1 MASKRKK
8 NSNPKRNAVLTIL
21 VTIVVAAVCLYT
33 VLVGLG
39 PHHLGSAKNIEL
51 GLDLAGGVSVTYE
64 VNEDNPSQ
72 TDMDDTIYKLQLR
85 VQNYSTESE
94 VYQEGANRITVEIPG
109 ATNANEILEE
119 LGKPGDLSF
128 QTEDGTEVLTG
139 SNIESAEAGTY
150 DENGINN
157 YVVSLTMDE
166 AGKQAFADA
175 TSANIGKPI
184 YIYYDGQ
191 VVSAPTVQSAI
202 TEGECVIENMESYEE
217 AEELASTIR
226 IGALPLT
233 LTEVQSNVVGARLG
247 QDAIDT
253 SLLAGAIGIVVI
265 FLFMTILYRIPGL
278 LSGFAL
284 LGYVILNLLAIN
296 GFNATL
302 TLPGIAGVILAI
314 GMAVDANVIIFTRI
328 KEEINAGKSVINAI
342 ETGYHK
348 ALSAI
353 LDGNITTL
361 IAAAVLWIKGSG
373 TVKGFAQTLAIGII
387 LSMFTALFVTKKLMM
402 SAYNLGLKD
411 EKFYGRV
418 KVFKVFNYIKFSK
431 FCMVASLIVIILGFV
446 FLPINKNSIGQIL
459 NYDLDFSGG
468 TAITMTLDDPITDE
482 LDQQICDTVRENV
495 GGGTVQSQKVQGA
508 NELVVK
514 TGELSL
520 DQREALETT
529 LKDSYAISDYQ
540 VQQITG
546 SISSEMRQ
554 DAAVAVAIAAV
565 CMLIYVAFRFKDM
578 KFGVSAVL
586 ALLHDVLCVFTVYAV
601 ARLSVGSTFIACM
614 LTILGYSIN
623 ATIVIFDRIRENL
636 KDNQMV
642 KQGIDVVVNTSIS
655 QTLTRSINTSLTT
668 FITIAILYI
677 VGVAAIKE
685 FSLTLMCGVVFGAY
699 SSVCITG
706 PLWYRMKMFS
716 DKRKASAQKK
726 AGVGTKKQASGEEGK
741 KAGKK
746 KSSGKKRK

>member
-21 VTIVVAAVCLYT
+21 LTIVIAAVCLYT

-64 VNEDNPSQ
+64 VNEENPSQ
-72 TDMDDTIYKLQLR
+72 TDMNDTRYKLQLR

-94 VYQEGANRITVEIPG
+94 VYQEGSNRLTVEIPG

-139 SNIESAEAGTY
+139 ANIKSAEAGTY

-166 AGKQAFADA
+166 AGKEAFADA
-175 TSANIGKPI
+175 TAANIGKPI

-253 SLLAGAIGIVVI
+253 SLFAGAIGIVVI

-328 KEEINAGKSVINAI
+328 KEEINAGKTVINAI
-342 ETGYHK
+342 EAGYNK

-411 EKFYGRV
+411 EKFYGRA

-431 FCMVASLIVIILGFV
+431 FCMIGSLIVIVLGFV
-446 FLPINKNSIGQIL
+446 FLPINQKSIGHIL

-468 TAITMTLDDPITDE
+468 TAVTLTLDDAITDE
-482 LDQQICDTVRENV
+482 LDQQICDTVRDVV

-520 DQREALETT
+520 DKREELETT
-529 LKDSYAISDYQ
+529 LKDSYAITDYQ

-554 DAAVAVAIAAV
+554 DAVVAVAISAV
-565 CMLIYVAFRFKDM
+565 CMLIYVAFRFRDV

-586 ALLHDVLCVFTVYAV
+586 ALLHDVLCVFTVYSV
-601 ARLSVGSTFIACM
+601 AKLSVGSTFIACM

-636 KDNQMV
+636 RDNTLR

-668 FITIAILYI
+668 FITITILYI

-706 PLWYRMKMFS
+706 PLWYRMKMLS
-716 DKRKASAQKK
+716 DKRKAKAKK
-726 AGVGTKKQASGEEGK
+726 AEEKAETPVKTSSKK
-741 KAGKK
+741 
-746 KSSGKKRK
+746 KKRK

>member
-1 MASKRKK
+1 MATKRKK

-21 VTIVVAAVCLYT
+21 LTIVVAAVCLYT

-39 PHHLGSAKNIEL
+39 PKHLGSAKNIEL

-64 VNEDNPSQ
+64 VNEENPSQ
-72 TDMDDTIYKLQLR
+72 TDMDDTRYKLQLR

-94 VYQEGANRITVEIPG
+94 VYQEGSNRLTVEIPG

-139 SNIESAEAGTY
+139 ANIKSAEAGTY

-166 AGKQAFADA
+166 AGKEAFADA
-175 TSANIGKPI
+175 TAANIGKPI

-253 SLLAGAIGIVVI
+253 SLFAGAIGIVVI

-278 LSGFAL
+278 MSGFAL

-328 KEEINAGKSVINAI
+328 KEEINAGKTVINAI

-411 EKFYGRV
+411 EKFYGRA

-431 FCMVASLIVIILGFV
+431 FCMIGSLIVIVLGFV
-446 FLPINKNSIGQIL
+446 FLPINQKSIGHIL

-468 TAITMTLDDPITDE
+468 TAVTLTLDDAITDE
-482 LDQQICDTVRENV
+482 LDQQICDTVRDVV

-520 DQREALETT
+520 DKREELETT

-554 DAAVAVAIAAV
+554 DAVVAVAISAV
-565 CMLIYVAFRFKDM
+565 CMLIYVAFRFRDV

-586 ALLHDVLCVFTVYAV
+586 ALLHDVLCVFTVYSV
-601 ARLSVGSTFIACM
+601 AKLSVGSTFIACM

-636 KDNQMV
+636 RDNTLR

-668 FITIAILYI
+668 FITITILYI

-706 PLWYRMKMFS
+706 PLWYRMKMLS
-716 DKRKASAQKK
+716 DKRKAKAKK
-726 AGVGTKKQASGEEGK
+726 AEEKAETPVRTSSKK
-741 KAGKK
+741 
-746 KSSGKKRK
+746 KKRK

>member
-1 MASKRKK
+1 M
-8 NSNPKRNAVLTIL
+8 
-21 VTIVVAAVCLYT
+21 
-33 VLVGLG
+33 
-39 PHHLGSAKNIEL
+39 
-51 GLDLAGGVSVTYE
+51 
-64 VNEDNPSQ
+64 
-72 TDMDDTIYKLQLR
+72 
-85 VQNYSTESE
+85 
-94 VYQEGANRITVEIPG
+94 
-109 ATNANEILEE
+109 
-119 LGKPGDLSF
+119 
-128 QTEDGTEVLTG
+128 
-139 SNIESAEAGTY
+139 
-150 DENGINN
+150 
-157 YVVSLTMDE
+157 
-166 AGKQAFADA
+166 
-175 TSANIGKPI
+175 
-184 YIYYDGQ
+184 
-191 VVSAPTVQSAI
+191 
-202 TEGECVIENMESYEE
+202 
-217 AEELASTIR
+217 
-226 IGALPLT
+226 
-233 LTEVQSNVVGARLG
+233 
-247 QDAIDT
+247 
-253 SLLAGAIGIVVI
+253 
-265 FLFMTILYRIPGL
+265 
-278 LSGFAL
+278 SGFAL

-328 KEEINAGKSVINAI
+328 KEEINAGKTVINAI

-411 EKFYGRV
+411 EKFYGRA

-431 FCMVASLIVIILGFV
+431 FCMIGSLIVIVLGFV
-446 FLPINKNSIGQIL
+446 FLPINQKSIGHIL

-468 TAITMTLDDPITDE
+468 TAVTLTMDDPITDD
-482 LDQQICDTVRENV
+482 LDQQICDTVRDVV

-520 DQREALETT
+520 DKREELETT

-554 DAAVAVAIAAV
+554 DAVVAVAISAV
-565 CMLIYVAFRFKDM
+565 CMLIYVAFRFRDV

-586 ALLHDVLCVFTVYAV
+586 ALLHDVLCVFTVYSV
-601 ARLSVGSTFIACM
+601 AKLSVGSTFIACM

-636 KDNQMV
+636 RDNTLR

-668 FITIAILYI
+668 FITITILYI

-706 PLWYRMKMFS
+706 PLWYRMKMLS
-716 DKRKASAQKK
+716 DKRKAKAKK
-726 AGVGTKKQASGEEGK
+726 AEEKAETPVKTSSKK
-741 KAGKK
+741 
-746 KSSGKKRK
+746 KKRKK

>member
-411 EKFYGRV
+411 EKFYGRA

-706 PLWYRMKMFS
+706 PLWYRMKMLS

>member
-8 NSNPKRNAVLTIL
+8 NNNPKKDAILTIL
-21 VTIVVAAVCLYT
+21 VTIVVVAVCLYT

-39 PHHLGSAKNIEL
+39 RHHLGSAKNIEL

-119 LGKPGDLSF
+119 LGQPGDLSF
-128 QTEDGTEVLTG
+128 QTEDGTVVLTG
-139 SNIESAEAGTY
+139 SNIQSAEAGTY
-150 DENGINN
+150 DENGIDN
-157 YVVSLTMDE
+157 YVVSLTMDDE
-166 AGKQAFADA
+166 GAEAFATA
-175 TSANIGKPI
+175 TEENIGSPI
-184 YIYYDGQ
+184 YIYYDGEI
-191 VVSAPTVQSAI
+191 VSAPTVESAI
-202 TEGECVIENMESYEE
+202 TDGECVIENMESYEE

-265 FLFMTILYRIPGL
+265 FLFMVILYRIPGL
-278 LSGFAL
+278 MSGFAL
-284 LGYVILNLLAIN
+284 LIYVILNLLAIN

-342 ETGYHK
+342 ENGYHK

-361 IAAAVLWIKGSG
+361 IAAAVLWFRGSG

-387 LSMFTALFVTKKLMM
+387 LSMFTALFVTKRLMI
-402 SAYNLGLKD
+402 SVYNLGLKD
-411 EKFYGRV
+411 EKFYGRA
-418 KVFKVFNYIKFSK
+418 KVFKVYNYIKLSK
-431 FCMVASLIVIILGFV
+431 FCMVASAIVIILGFV
-446 FLPINKNSIGQIL
+446 FLPINKNATGNIL

-468 TAITMTLDDPITDE
+468 TAITMTLDDEITDE
-482 LDQQICDTVRENV
+482 LDQQICDTVREIV

-514 TGELSL
+514 TGELTL
-520 DQREALETT
+520 DQRETLEST
-529 LKDSYAISDYQ
+529 LKDSYSISDYQ

-546 SISSEMRQ
+546 SVSNEMRQ
-554 DAAVAVAIAAV
+554 DAVIAVIIASI
-565 CMLIYVAFRFKDM
+565 CMLIYVAFRFKDV

-586 ALLHDVLCVFTVYAV
+586 ALLHDVLCVFTVYSV

-636 KDNQMV
+636 QDTQLT
-642 KQGIDVVVNTSIS
+642 KQGMDVVVNTSIS

-668 FITIAILYI
+668 FITIAILYV
-677 VGVAAIKE
+677 VGVSAIKE

-706 PLWYRMKMFS
+706 SLWYRMKMFA
-716 DKRKASAQKK
+716 DKRKASRKKK
-726 AGVGTKKQASGEEGK
+726 AAKQDETKKVETK
-741 KAGKK
+741 KTSPKK
-746 KSSGKKRK
+746 KK

>member
-1 MASKRKK
+1 MATKRKK
-8 NSNPKRNAVLTIL
+8 SSNPKRNAVLTIL
-21 VTIVVAAVCLYT
+21 LTIIVAAVCLYT

-39 PHHLGSAKNIEL
+39 PKHLGSAKNIEL

-64 VNEDNPSQ
+64 VNEENPSQ
-72 TDMDDTIYKLQLR
+72 IDMDDTRYKLQLR

-94 VYQEGANRITVEIPG
+94 VYQEGSNRLTVEIPG

-139 SNIESAEAGTY
+139 ANIKSAEAGTY

-166 AGKQAFADA
+166 AGKEAFADA
-175 TSANIGKPI
+175 TAANIGKPI

-253 SLLAGAIGIVVI
+253 SLFAGAIGIVVI

-328 KEEINAGKSVINAI
+328 KEEINAGKTVINAI

-411 EKFYGRV
+411 EKFYGRA

-431 FCMVASLIVIILGFV
+431 FCMIASLIVIVLGFV
-446 FLPINKNSIGQIL
+446 FLPINQKSIGHIL

-468 TAITMTLDDPITDE
+468 TAVTLTLDDAITDE
-482 LDQQICDTVRENV
+482 LDRQICDTVRDVV

-520 DQREALETT
+520 DKREELETT

-554 DAAVAVAIAAV
+554 DAVVAVAISAV
-565 CMLIYVAFRFKDM
+565 CMLIYVAFRFRDV

-586 ALLHDVLCVFTVYAV
+586 ALLHDVLCVFTVYSV
-601 ARLSVGSTFIACM
+601 AKLSVGSTFIACM

-636 KDNQMV
+636 RDNTLR

-668 FITIAILYI
+668 FITITILYI

-706 PLWYRMKMFS
+706 PLWYRMKMLS
-716 DKRKASAQKK
+716 DKRKAKAKK
-726 AGVGTKKQASGEEGK
+726 AEEKAETPVKTSSKK
-741 KAGKK
+741 
-746 KSSGKKRK
+746 KKRK

>member
-21 VTIVVAAVCLYT
+21 VTIVAAAVCLYT

-411 EKFYGRV
+411 EKFYGRA
-418 KVFKVFNYIKFSK
+418 KVFKVFNYIKLSK

-716 DKRKASAQKK
+716 DKRKASSQKK

>member
-1 MASKRKK
+1 MATKRKK

-21 VTIVVAAVCLYT
+21 LTIVVAAVCLYT

-39 PHHLGSAKNIEL
+39 PKHLGSAKNIEL

-64 VNEDNPSQ
+64 VNEENPSQ
-72 TDMDDTIYKLQLR
+72 TDMDDTRYKLQLR

-94 VYQEGANRITVEIPG
+94 VYQEGSNRLTVEIPG

-139 SNIESAEAGTY
+139 ANIKSAEAGTY

-166 AGKQAFADA
+166 AGKEAFADA
-175 TSANIGKPI
+175 TAANIGKPI

-253 SLLAGAIGIVVI
+253 SLFAGAIGIVVI

-328 KEEINAGKSVINAI
+328 KEEINAGKTVINAI
-342 ETGYHK
+342 EAGYNK

-411 EKFYGRV
+411 EKFYGRA

-431 FCMVASLIVIILGFV
+431 FCMIGSLIVIVLGFV
-446 FLPINKNSIGQIL
+446 FLPINQKSIGHIL

-468 TAITMTLDDPITDE
+468 TAVTLTLDDAITDE
-482 LDQQICDTVRENV
+482 LDQQICDTVRDVV

-520 DQREALETT
+520 NKREELETT

-554 DAAVAVAIAAV
+554 DAVVAVAISAV
-565 CMLIYVAFRFKDM
+565 CMLIYVAFRFRDV

-586 ALLHDVLCVFTVYAV
+586 ALLHDVLCVFTVYSV
-601 ARLSVGSTFIACM
+601 AKLSVGSTFIACM

-636 KDNQMV
+636 RDNTLR

-668 FITIAILYI
+668 FITITILYI

-706 PLWYRMKMFS
+706 PLWYRMKMLS
-716 DKRKASAQKK
+716 DKRKAKAKK
-726 AGVGTKKQASGEEGK
+726 AEEKAETPVKTSSKK
-741 KAGKK
+741 
-746 KSSGKKRK
+746 KKRK

>member
-1 MASKRKK
+1 
-8 NSNPKRNAVLTIL
+8 
-21 VTIVVAAVCLYT
+21 
-33 VLVGLG
+33 
-39 PHHLGSAKNIEL
+39 
-51 GLDLAGGVSVTYE
+51 
-64 VNEDNPSQ
+64 
-72 TDMDDTIYKLQLR
+72 MDDTRYKLQLR

-94 VYQEGANRITVEIPG
+94 VYQEGSNRITVEIPG
-109 ATNANEILEE
+109 ATDANAILEE

-128 QTEDGTEVLTG
+128 QTEDGTVVLTG
-139 SNIESAEAGTY
+139 SNIQSAQAGTY

-166 AGKQAFADA
+166 EGKQAFADA
-175 TSANIGKPI
+175 TANNIGKPI
-184 YIYYDGQ
+184 YIYYDGE

-253 SLLAGAIGIVVI
+253 SLFAGAIGIVVI
-265 FLFMTILYRIPGL
+265 FLFMLILYRIPGL
-278 LSGFAL
+278 MSGFAL
-284 LGYVILNLLAIN
+284 LCYVILNLLAIN

-342 ETGYHK
+342 ESGYNK

-361 IAAAVLWIKGSG
+361 IAAAVLWFRGSG

-387 LSMFTALFVTKKLMM
+387 LSMFTALFVTKRLMI
-402 SAYNLGLKD
+402 SVYNLGLKD
-411 EKFYGRV
+411 EKFYGRA

-431 FCMVASLIVIILGFV
+431 FCMIASAIVIILGFV
-446 FLPINKNSIGQIL
+446 FLPINKNATGNIL
-459 NYDLDFSGG
+459 NFDLDFSGG
-468 TAITMTLDDPITDE
+468 TAITMTLDDEITDE
-482 LDQQICDTVRENV
+482 LDQQICDTVRESV

-520 DQREALETT
+520 DQREALENT
-529 LKDSYAISDYQ
+529 LKDSYSISDYQ

-546 SISSEMRQ
+546 SVSNEMRQ
-554 DAAVAVAIAAV
+554 DAVIAVAIASI
-565 CMLIYVAFRFKDM
+565 CMLIYVAFRFKDV

-586 ALLHDVLCVFTVYAV
+586 ALLHDVLCVFTVYSV

-642 KQGIDVVVNTSIS
+642 KQGLDVVVNTSIS

-668 FITIAILYI
+668 FITIAILYV
-677 VGVAAIKE
+677 VGVASIKE

-706 PLWYRMKMFS
+706 PLWYRMKMIF
-716 DKRKASAQKK
+716 DRRKASAKKNTAKIEENNK
-726 AGVGTKKQASGEEGK
+726 AGEKKTSK
-741 KAGKK
+741 RKK
-746 KSSGKKRK
+746 K

>member
-411 EKFYGRV
+411 EKFYGRA

-716 DKRKASAQKK
+716 DKRKASSQKK

>member
-21 VTIVVAAVCLYT
+21 MTIVVAAVCLYT

-64 VNEDNPSQ
+64 VNEENPSQ
-72 TDMDDTIYKLQLR
+72 TDMDDTRYKLQLR

-94 VYQEGANRITVEIPG
+94 VYQEGSNRLTVEIPG

-139 SNIESAEAGTY
+139 ANIKSAEAGTY

-175 TSANIGKPI
+175 TAANIGKPI

-253 SLLAGAIGIVVI
+253 SLFAGAIGIVVI
-265 FLFMTILYRIPGL
+265 FLFMTILYRLPGL
-278 LSGFAL
+278 MSGFAL

-342 ETGYHK
+342 ETGYNK

-411 EKFYGRV
+411 EKFYGRA

-431 FCMVASLIVIILGFV
+431 FCMVGSLIVILLGFV
-446 FLPINKNSIGQIL
+446 FLPVNQKSIGHIL

-468 TAITMTLDDPITDE
+468 TAVTLTLDDEITDA
-482 LDQQICDTVRENV
+482 LDQQICDTVRDVV

-520 DQREALETT
+520 DQREELETT

-554 DAAVAVAIAAV
+554 DAVVAVAISAV
-565 CMLIYVAFRFKDM
+565 CMLIYVAFRFKDV

-586 ALLHDVLCVFTVYAV
+586 ALLHDVLCVFTVYSV
-601 ARLSVGSTFIACM
+601 AKLSVGSTFIACM

-636 KDNQMV
+636 KDNTLT

-668 FITIAILYI
+668 FITITILYI

-706 PLWYRMKMFS
+706 PLWYRMKMLS
-716 DKRKASAQKK
+716 DKKK
-726 AGVGTKKQASGEEGK
+726 AKAK
-741 KAGKK
+741 KAETKAEVPANTSSKK
-746 KSSGKKRK
+746 KKKRK

>member
-1 MASKRKK
+1 MAGKRKK

-411 EKFYGRV
+411 EKFYGRA

-706 PLWYRMKMFS
+706 PLWYRMKMLS

>member
-1 MASKRKK
+1 MATKRKK

-21 VTIVVAAVCLYT
+21 LTIVVAAVCLYT

-39 PHHLGSAKNIEL
+39 PKHLGSAKNIEL

-64 VNEDNPSQ
+64 VNEENPSQ
-72 TDMDDTIYKLQLR
+72 TDMDDTRYKLQLR

-94 VYQEGANRITVEIPG
+94 VYQEGSNRLTVEIPG

-139 SNIESAEAGTY
+139 ANIKSAEAGTY

-166 AGKQAFADA
+166 AGKEAFADA
-175 TSANIGKPI
+175 TAANIGKPI

-253 SLLAGAIGIVVI
+253 SLFAGAIGIVVI

-278 LSGFAL
+278 MSGFAL
-284 LGYVILNLLAIN
+284 LGYVILNLLAIT
-296 GFNATL
+296 GFNAPL

-328 KEEINAGKSVINAI
+328 KEEINAGKTVINAI

-411 EKFYGRV
+411 EKFYGRA

-431 FCMVASLIVIILGFV
+431 FCMIGSLIVIVLGFV
-446 FLPINKNSIGQIL
+446 FLPINQKSIGHIL

-468 TAITMTLDDPITDE
+468 TAVTLTMDDPITDD
-482 LDQQICDTVRENV
+482 LDQQICDTVRDVV

-520 DQREALETT
+520 DKREELETT
-529 LKDSYAISDYQ
+529 LKDSYAITDYQ

-554 DAAVAVAIAAV
+554 DAVVAVAISAV
-565 CMLIYVAFRFKDM
+565 CMLIYVAFRFRDV

-586 ALLHDVLCVFTVYAV
+586 ALLHDVLCVFTVYSV
-601 ARLSVGSTFIACM
+601 AKLSVGSTFIACM

-636 KDNQMV
+636 KDNVMR

-668 FITIAILYI
+668 FITITILYI

-706 PLWYRMKMFS
+706 PLWYRMKMLS
-716 DKRKASAQKK
+716 DKRKAKAKK
-726 AGVGTKKQASGEEGK
+726 AEEKAETPVKTSSKK
-741 KAGKK
+741 
-746 KSSGKKRK
+746 KKRK

>member
-1 MASKRKK
+1 MATKRKK
-8 NSNPKRNAVLTIL
+8 SSNPKRNAVLTIL
-21 VTIVVAAVCLYT
+21 LTIIVAAVCLYT

-39 PHHLGSAKNIEL
+39 PKHLGSAKNIEL

-64 VNEDNPSQ
+64 VNEENPSQ
-72 TDMDDTIYKLQLR
+72 TDMDDTRYKLQLR

-94 VYQEGANRITVEIPG
+94 VYQEGSNRLTVEIPG

-139 SNIESAEAGTY
+139 ANIKSAEAGTY

-166 AGKQAFADA
+166 AGKEAFADA
-175 TSANIGKPI
+175 TAANIGKPI

-253 SLLAGAIGIVVI
+253 SLFAGAIGIVVI

-278 LSGFAL
+278 MSGFAL

-328 KEEINAGKSVINAI
+328 KEEINAGKTVINAI

-411 EKFYGRV
+411 EKFYGRA

-431 FCMVASLIVIILGFV
+431 FCMIGSLIVIVLGFV
-446 FLPINKNSIGQIL
+446 FLPINQKSIGHIL

-468 TAITMTLDDPITDE
+468 TAVTLTLDDAITDE
-482 LDQQICDTVRENV
+482 LDQQICDTVRDVV

-520 DQREALETT
+520 NKREELETT

-554 DAAVAVAIAAV
+554 DAVVAVAISAV
-565 CMLIYVAFRFKDM
+565 CMLIYVAFRFRDV

-586 ALLHDVLCVFTVYAV
+586 ALLHDVLCVFTVYSV
-601 ARLSVGSTFIACM
+601 AKLSVGSTFIACM

-636 KDNQMV
+636 RDNTLR

-668 FITIAILYI
+668 FITITILYI

-706 PLWYRMKMFS
+706 PLWYRMKMLS
-716 DKRKASAQKK
+716 DKRKAKAKK
-726 AGVGTKKQASGEEGK
+726 AEEKAETPVKTSSKK
-741 KAGKK
+741 
-746 KSSGKKRK
+746 KKRK

>member
-94 VYQEGANRITVEIPG
+94 VYQEGANRITVEMPG

-411 EKFYGRV
+411 EKFYGRA

>member
-1 MASKRKK
+1 M
-8 NSNPKRNAVLTIL
+8 
-21 VTIVVAAVCLYT
+21 
-33 VLVGLG
+33 
-39 PHHLGSAKNIEL
+39 
-51 GLDLAGGVSVTYE
+51 
-64 VNEDNPSQ
+64 
-72 TDMDDTIYKLQLR
+72 
-85 VQNYSTESE
+85 
-94 VYQEGANRITVEIPG
+94 
-109 ATNANEILEE
+109 
-119 LGKPGDLSF
+119 
-128 QTEDGTEVLTG
+128 
-139 SNIESAEAGTY
+139 
-150 DENGINN
+150 
-157 YVVSLTMDE
+157 
-166 AGKQAFADA
+166 
-175 TSANIGKPI
+175 
-184 YIYYDGQ
+184 
-191 VVSAPTVQSAI
+191 
-202 TEGECVIENMESYEE
+202 
-217 AEELASTIR
+217 
-226 IGALPLT
+226 
-233 LTEVQSNVVGARLG
+233 
-247 QDAIDT
+247 
-253 SLLAGAIGIVVI
+253 
-265 FLFMTILYRIPGL
+265 
-278 LSGFAL
+278 SGFAL
-284 LGYVILNLLAIN
+284 LIYVILNLLAIN

-342 ETGYHK
+342 EAGYHK

-361 IAAAVLWIKGSG
+361 IAAAVLWFRGSG

-387 LSMFTALFVTKKLMM
+387 LSMFTALFVTKRLML
-402 SAYNLGLKD
+402 SVYNLGLKD
-411 EKFYGRV
+411 EKFYGRA

-431 FCMVASLIVIILGFV
+431 FCMVASAIVIILGFV
-446 FLPINKNSIGQIL
+446 FLPINKKSIGEVL
-459 NYDLDFSGG
+459 NFDLDFSGG
-468 TAITMTLDDPITDE
+468 TAITMTLDDEITDT
-482 LDQQICDTVRENV
+482 LDQQICDTVRETV

-520 DQREALETT
+520 DKREALETA
-529 LKDSYAISDYQ
+529 LKDSYSISDYQ

-546 SISSEMRQ
+546 SVSSEMRQ
-554 DAAVAVAIAAV
+554 DAVIAVAIASI
-565 CMLIYVAFRFKDM
+565 CMLIYVAFRFKDV

-586 ALLHDVLCVFTVYAV
+586 ALLHDVLCVFTVYSV

-636 KDNQMV
+636 KDTQLT
-642 KQGIDVVVNTSIS
+642 KQGLDVVVNTSIS

-668 FITIAILYI
+668 FITITILYI

-716 DKRKASAQKK
+716 DRR
-726 AGVGTKKQASGEEGK
+726 

-746 KSSGKKRK
+746 KAAQQDEIKKDEPKKTSKKKKK